1 MPQGIYKLI
10 FLLFLKVLNL
20 YIENTNLMLQKSTIS
35 SASDAPQTSKE
46 QKQFHKLLER
56 IEILKKLIEEKKQLT
71 SKFSQLKNEQVL
83 PLMNQLRDVKLSQ
96 VRSLDWAYNRI
107 TIAKRLKTRLSNEV
121 LERVNELLTSFYFD
135 ADQENEIMSIFA
147 HHSGTSI
154 ENIKEE
160 QKEHQ
165 EDAARDYLWEHYGIT
180 LEEGESADLNDP
192 AVVEKIRAKIAEE
205 ADYQKYSSKQK
216 ATEGDAIAN
225 KAEALQDKL
234 SKSIRSVYT
243 SLVKH
248 LHPDK
253 EMDEE
258 KKIIK
263 TEAIKEVTLAYE
275 TKDMLTLLILQA
287 KYGIVEE
294 TINDGDLRNYNA
306 ILKKQAADLENQHL
320 EIMNSSQGIPMHSE
334 KSLEQF
340 FKSEKNYLKKH
351 IKQEQSMLQGIF
363 ENEDMLIE
371 YLKQGYY

>member
-1 MPQGIYKLI
+1 MPI
-10 FLLFLKVLNL
+10 
-20 YIENTNLMLQKSTIS
+20 LMLQKSTLS
-35 SASDAPQTSKE
+35 STSNAPQTSKE

-56 IEILKKLIEEKKQLT
+56 IEVLKKMIEEQKQLA

-83 PLMNQLRDVKLSQ
+83 PLMNRLRDVKLSQ
-96 VRSLDWAYNRI
+96 VHALDRAFNRI
-107 TIAKRLKTRLSNEV
+107 TVAKRLKTRLVHEIID
-121 LERVNELLTSFYFD
+121 RINELLTSFHFD
-135 ADQENEIMSIFA
+135 AEQEEKIMSIFA
-147 HHSGTSI
+147 RHSGMSV
-154 ENIKEE
+154 ENLKEE
-160 QKEHQ
+160 QKEQ
-165 EDAARDYLWEHYGIT
+165 EEDAARDYLWEYYGIT
-180 LEEGESADLNDP
+180 LEDGESADLNDP
-192 AVVEKIRAKIAEE
+192 IVVEKIRAKIAEE
-205 ADYQKYSSKQK
+205 AEFQEYYSKQK
-216 ATEGDAIAN
+216 TTKSDVNSG
-225 KAEALQDKL
+225 KAKALQDKL

-258 KKIIK
+258 KKISK

-294 TINDGDLRNYNA
+294 SINDSDLRSYNT
-306 ILKKQAADLENQHL
+306 ILKKQATDLENQHL
-320 EIMNSSQGIPMHSE
+320 EIVNNAPGIPMHNE

-351 IKQEQSMLQGIF
+351 IKQEQSILQGVF

>member
-1 MPQGIYKLI
+1 
-10 FLLFLKVLNL
+10 
-20 YIENTNLMLQKSTIS
+20 MLQKSTIS
-35 SASDAPQTSKE
+35 YTSDAPQTSKE
-46 QKQFHKLLER
+46 QKQFHKLLEK
-56 IEILKKLIEEKKQLT
+56 IEVLKKLIEEKKQLT

-96 VRSLDWAYNRI
+96 VLALDLAYNRI
-107 TIAKRLKTRLSNEV
+107 TIAKRLKTRLSNEI

-135 ADQENEIMSIFA
+135 TDQENEIMSIFA
-147 HHSGTSI
+147 EHSGTSV
-154 ENIKEE
+154 EDLKEE
-160 QKEHQ
+160 QKEV
-165 EDAARDYLWEHYGIT
+165 EDTAARDYLWEHYGII
-180 LEEGESADLNDP
+180 LEEEESADLNDP
-192 AVVEKIRAKIAEE
+192 VVVEKIRAKIAEE
-205 ADYQKYSSKQK
+205 EEYQKYSSKQK
-216 ATEGDAIAN
+216 TTDTDSIAI
-225 KAEALQDKL
+225 KAKALQDKL

-253 EMDEE
+253 EMDEG
-258 KKIIK
+258 KKITK

-320 EIMNSSQGIPMHSE
+320 EIMNSAQGIPMHSE
-334 KSLEQF
+334 KSIEQF

-371 YLKQGYY
+371 YLKQGY

>member
-1 MPQGIYKLI
+1 
-10 FLLFLKVLNL
+10 
-20 YIENTNLMLQKSTIS
+20 MLQKSTLFS
-35 SASDAPQTSKE
+35 TSDNTQTSKE

-96 VRSLDWAYNRI
+96 IRALDWAVDRI
-107 TIAKRLKTRLSNEV
+107 TLAKRLKTRLIHEIID
-121 LERVNELLTSFYFD
+121 RINELLTGFHFD

-147 HHSGTSI
+147 RHSGTSV
-154 ENIKEE
+154 ENLKEE
-160 QKEHQ
+160 QKEHE

-180 LEEGESADLNDP
+180 LEDGESADLNDP
-192 AVVEKIRAKIAEE
+192 LVVEKIRAKIAEE
-205 ADYQKYSSKQK
+205 AEYQKYSSKQK
-216 ATEGDAIAN
+216 TTGGDAHN
-225 KAEALQDKL
+225 SKTEALQDKL

-258 KKIIK
+258 KKISK

-294 TINDGDLRNYNA
+294 TINDSDLRSYNT

-320 EIMNSSQGIPMHSE
+320 EIINSAPGIPMHNE

-340 FKSEKNYLKKH
+340 FKSEKKHLKKY
-351 IKQEQSMLQGIF
+351 IKQEQSILQAVF